1 MRLVPTPYI
10 ECHVKKSFLSGE
22 YKLGK
27 DETVPAV
34 LIAIRF
40 VARRSPLYVVYIPEL
55 GACYDKM
62 LQHGIFEDGDI
73 PDKQIRA
80 SDVAWWDCISDNWE
94 ICEIPFLRSLDVQL
108 HTQHGDMRTGTY
120 LFTADPGRMQGH
132 VDYGQG
138 ELWHEHKTKTYF
150 FDDET
155 GVLCCG
161 PNNKMRFIDASL
173 TPEKLGDP
181 RWLRVYKNAQ
191 WTHENSRLGDVGESF
206 VYERR
211 EGVQST

>member
-1 MRLVPTPYI
+1 MRLVPTPHI
-10 ECHVKKSFLSGE
+10 ECHVKRSFLAGK
-22 YKLGK
+22 YKLER
-27 DETVPAV
+27 DVTVPAV

-40 VARRSPLYVVYIPEL
+40 VARRSPLYVVYIPSL
-55 GACYDKM
+55 GAVYDKM
-62 LQHGIFEDGDI
+62 LQHGIFET
-73 PDKQIRA
+73 PDTPKGEVRA

-94 ICEIPFLRSLDVQL
+94 ICEVPFLRNLDVQMENQSGKHL
-108 HTQHGDMRTGTY
+108 GGTY
-120 LFTADPGRMQGH
+120 LFTADPGRMHGH

-173 TPEKLGDP
+173 TPPVLEDP
-181 RWLRVYKNAQ
+181 SGLRVYKNEE
-191 WTHENSRLGDVGESF
+191 WTHEESRLGDAGDSF
-206 VYERR
+206 VYERPT
-211 EGVQST
+211 GV